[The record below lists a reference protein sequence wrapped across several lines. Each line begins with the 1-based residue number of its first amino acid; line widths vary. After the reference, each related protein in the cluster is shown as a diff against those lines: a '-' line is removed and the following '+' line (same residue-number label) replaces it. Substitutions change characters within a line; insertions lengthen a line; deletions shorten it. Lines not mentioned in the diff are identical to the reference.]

1 MSGDE
6 PEDRDDEEVDRD
18 EDDSFYD
25 KNSIAEFEMLEK
37 ECFQEEGVPNQS
49 ARLAPQNHNAGRLPP
64 SGNNAAKKVGMLDLG
79 QVKRINGEKD
89 AAAATLK
96 ANGAGGKLGKKSDKI
111 QIRHE
116 SPLKQ
121 SARDIINNLKSTSTD
136 KQSYNNHSDESKLD
150 KLESQ
155 LMNLIAE
162 QEAEVARLKE
172 ENQRVTILQ
181 VECQKQLERLNKES
195 LEQERAKK

>member
-1 MSGDE
+1 
-6 PEDRDDEEVDRD
+6 
-18 EDDSFYD
+18 
-25 KNSIAEFEMLEK
+25 
-37 ECFQEEGVPNQS
+37 
-49 ARLAPQNHNAGRLPP
+49 
-64 SGNNAAKKVGMLDLG
+64 MLDLG

-96 ANGAGGKLGKKSDKI
+96 ANGAGGKHGKKSDKI
-111 QIRHE
+111 QIIHE

-195 LEQERAKK
+195 